1 MTFFSKY
8 RDGLLSHDKLA
19 EKSAQAYAK
28 YLSGLS
34 VKKVNQDAN
43 EFVKQ
48 DRHKLF
54 SYTAEVFDLIK
65 DFNIQ
70 PIIISGCPEIILN
83 QYKSIFNLN
92 DVLGLNIGHK
102 NGSYVEHIESNP
114 GINTEKRNV
123 ITKFYLS
130 SNEIDMAF
138 GNSLSDMPLF
148 ESSKINV
155 VVNNHVLQVPGH
167 KIAASEDS
175 NFIASLKSLII
186 KIFSNE

>member
-1 MTFFSKY
+1 M
-8 RDGLLSHDKLA
+8 SHDKLA
-19 EKSAQAYAK
+19 EKSAQAYAQ

-34 VKKVNQDAN
+34 VKKINQDAN

-54 SYTAEVFDLIK
+54 SYTSEIFDFIK
-65 DFNIQ
+65 KFNIQ

-92 DVLGLNIGHK
+92 DVIGLNIGHL
-102 NGSYVEHIESNP
+102 NGYYIEHIVSNP
-114 GINTEKRNV
+114 GISTEKRNI
-123 ITKFYLS
+123 ITKFPLS
-130 SNEIDMAF
+130 SNEINMAF
-138 GNSLSDMPLF
+138 GNSSSDMPLF

-155 VVNNHVLQVPGH
+155 VVNNHELQVPGH